1 MTVLLVAGLVVA
13 VIVLIRYSG
22 DSPTGSSAASGCYYP
37 HQVNQTNIVWIKYKL
52 MFAIRQYQYCVR

>member
-22 DSPTGSSAASGCYYP
+22 DSPTGSKAGSGCYCP
-37 HQVNQTNIVWIKYKL
+37 QQVQ
-52 MFAIRQYQYCVR
+52 

>member
-22 DSPTGSSAASGCYYP
+22 DSPTGSKAGSGCYCP
-37 HQVNQTNIVWIKYKL
+37 HQVQW
-52 MFAIRQYQYCVR
+52 